1 MKYGY
6 QRSISGL
13 WKVLKRLDLKPIKI
27 RNPKYVAKPYEQ
39 MSYPEQRVQIDVKI
53 VLTVC
58 IVNDAKTKKKKFYQ
72 YTTIDKYS
80 QYRYIDA
87 FEEHSTYASTQF
99 LEHMLKYFPFK
110 VECVQTDNGCKFTK
124 IFISNK
130 KNNLSMFEKKLKY

>member
-1 MKYGY
+1 MKHGY
-6 QRSISGL
+6 QRSIFGL

-58 IVNDAKTKKKKFYQ
+58 IVGYAKTEKKKFYQ

-80 QYRYIDA
+80 RYRYI
-87 FEEHSTYASTQF
+87 E
-99 LEHMLKYFPFK
+99 
-110 VECVQTDNGCKFTK
+110 
-124 IFISNK
+124 IFS
-130 KNNLSMFEKKLKY
+130 F